1 MGAPTRWVTA
11 VVGGALAVAAWLWS
25 GLDDANLERPQ
36 GLAGEAPKHAAAP
49 AAGLAA
55 LSGAA
60 PSASGPRG
68 PEAFERWLEN
78 ESSLRG
84 VTLDG
89 AWDVDAQGRL
99 KPTMALRRRF
109 DQLLSLAGEA
119 TVDEITAYIGHDVNL
134 LAGSSAAAQVQGLW
148 QRYVELQQYRFSV
161 QPDMRDRGTWANA
174 LAERQQ
180 VRRRLLGEAVARAFF
195 ADEEAMLQTTIAAAP
210 ASVSFQ
216 SIDKS
221 TLSPQAAQRLAQE
234 DASWADWER
243 RLADAKRE
251 QAALQAQAELSTQQ
265 RDEALLRYVAQRFSA
280 SEIIRVKAL
289 LQM

>member
-25 GLDDANLERPQ
+25 GLNDADLERPQ
-36 GLAGEAPKHAAAP
+36 ALAGETPKHAAAP

-55 LSGAA
+55 LSTAA
-60 PSASGPRG
+60 SAPRG
-68 PEAFERWLEN
+68 PEVFERWLEN

-84 VTLDG
+84 ITLDG
-89 AWDVDAQGRL
+89 AWDVDSEGRL
-99 KPTMALRRRF
+99 KPTLALRRRF

-119 TVDEITAYIGHDVNL
+119 TVDEIAAYIGHDVNQ

-148 QRYVELQQYRFSV
+148 QRYVELQQYRFTV

-180 VRRRLLGEAVARAFF
+180 VRRRLLGEVAAKAFF

-210 ASVSFQ
+210 GAAGFQ

-221 TLSPQAAQRLAQE
+221 TLSPQAAQRLSQE
-234 DASWADWER
+234 EAAWADWER
-243 RLADAKRE
+243 RLADARRE
-251 QAALQAQAELSTQQ
+251 QASLSARVELSPQQ
-265 RDEALLRYVAQRFSA
+265 RDEALLRYVGQRFNA
-280 SEIIRVKAL
+280 SEMVRVKAL
-289 LQM
+289 LQL

>member
-1 MGAPTRWVTA
+1 MSAPTRWITA
-11 VVGGALAVAAWLWS
+11 GVGGALVFAAWLWS

-36 GLAGEAPKHAAAP
+36 ALAGDAPKHAAAP

-55 LSGAA
+55 LKAAA
-60 PSASGPRG
+60 PAASAPRG

-89 AWDVDAQGRL
+89 AWDVDSQGRL
-99 KPTMALRRRF
+99 TPTLALRRRF

-119 TVDEITAYIGHDVNL
+119 TVDEITAYIGHDVSL
-134 LAGSSAAAQVQGLW
+134 LAGPSAAAQVQGLW
-148 QRYVELQQYRFSV
+148 TRYVELQQYRFNV
-161 QPDMRDRGTWANA
+161 QPDMRDRGTWATA

-180 VRRRLLGEAVARAFF
+180 VRRRLLGEAVAKAFF
-195 ADEEAMLQTTIAAAP
+195 ADEEAMLQASIAAP
-210 ASVSFQ
+210 AGAMRFQ

-221 TLSPQAAQRLAQE
+221 TLSPQAAQSLAQE
-234 DASWADWER
+234 EASWADWER

-251 QAALQAQAELSTQQ
+251 QAALQAKAELSPQQ
-265 RDEALLRYVAQRFSA
+265 RDEALLRYVGQRFSA
-280 SEIIRVKAL
+280 SELVRVKAL
-289 LQM
+289 LQI